1 MAKKALKAR
10 VKLTPE
16 LWGNLLSWL
25 GKQKTPPRQAQIAI
39 FLGISHRTLT
49 DWQRSNA
56 DLADL
61 LDKVDTQRGDWE
73 TKQALAGKIPF
84 NVWRFLQEVNHG
96 ALTEWQR
103 QLLEIKR
110 QELKLKTSV
119 TESGTEGS
127 QPIQINFEVK
137 TSRDGTEQGSV

>member
-1 MAKKALKAR
+1 M
-10 VKLTPE
+10 
-16 LWGNLLSWL
+16 
-25 GKQKTPPRQAQIAI
+25 
-39 FLGISHRTLT
+39 
-49 DWQRSNA
+49 
-56 DLADL
+56 
-61 LDKVDTQRGDWE
+61 DTQRGDWE

-110 QELKLKTSV
+110 QELKLKTSA